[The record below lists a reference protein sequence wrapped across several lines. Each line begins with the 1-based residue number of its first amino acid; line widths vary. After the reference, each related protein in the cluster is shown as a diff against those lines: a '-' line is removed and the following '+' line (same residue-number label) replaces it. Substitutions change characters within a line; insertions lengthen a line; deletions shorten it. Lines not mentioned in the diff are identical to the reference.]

1 MPTEHYFSQDPS
13 AKKKVFPISFSVGE
27 LEIKASGASGTFS
40 ADKLDAGTKVLLEL
54 HEHFPTSG
62 SVLDL
67 GCGWGPISLALA
79 SSSQNLQVVG
89 VDVNQRSLEQTQEN
103 AAALGLSNVK
113 TMLDSEVDETFR
125 FDQIWS
131 NPPIRVGKEVL
142 HGLMRK
148 YLPMLTKGGSAWL
161 VVQKQLGAESFER
174 WLSEEFEGFSV
185 DRPHQA
191 KGYRVIRVTR

>member
-54 HEHFPTSG
+54 HERFPTSG

>member
-54 HEHFPTSG
+54 HEHFPTAG

-79 SSSQNLQVVG
+79 SSSQSLQVVG

-185 DRPHQA
+185 DRHHQA